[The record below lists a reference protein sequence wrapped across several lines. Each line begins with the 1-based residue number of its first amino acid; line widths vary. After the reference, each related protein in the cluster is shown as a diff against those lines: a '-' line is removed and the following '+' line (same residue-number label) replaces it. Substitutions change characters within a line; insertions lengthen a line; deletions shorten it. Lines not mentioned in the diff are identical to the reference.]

1 MKFLATAAI
10 IAVAGSGLMSQD
22 QPQTATQ
29 RFSAASAELGKY
41 FANAQYNEAVKLLE
55 GIIPS
60 EVPEVKRDPQDP
72 NVLLRSLVDL
82 GLVQDM
88 HASMGRALVMSG
100 KIEQSIESFNKAKD
114 IAELKSKETE
124 DFINAQIQGWE
135 TAIEHAKKRLADI
148 ETLMKTKEELEAKKK
163 RTSEEKKQLKELTE
177 NALSLE
183 YEANVC
189 KDNISKGPAAIAQ
202 MNSILVKEKE
212 DSAKFAPVIAGLE
225 EVLKSEQDMIAAPPF
240 SGDKAKYVASVIDTK
255 ANLENQPTREDKI
268 KFLNRLTFLDP
279 NNKTVQQ
286 QLALL
291 MGN

>member
-10 IAVAGSGLMSQD
+10 IAVAGSGLISQD
-22 QPQTATQ
+22 QPQTAAQ
-29 RFSAASAELGKY
+29 RFNAASSELGKY

-72 NVLLRSLVDL
+72 NVLLRSLVEL
-82 GLVQDM
+82 GLFQDM

-124 DFINAQIQGWE
+124 GFVNMQIQGWE
-135 TAIEHAKKRLADI
+135 TAIEHAKGRLVEI

-163 RTSEEKKQLKELTE
+163 RTSQEKKQLEALKENT
-177 NALSLE
+177 LSLE

-202 MNSILVKEKE
+202 MNSILAKEKE
-212 DSAKFAPVIAGLE
+212 DSAKFAPVIAGLQ
-225 EVLKSEQDMIAAPPF
+225 EVLKSEQDMISAAPF
-240 SGDKAKYVASVIDTK
+240 AGDKAKYVASVVDTK

-268 KFLNRLTFLDP
+268 KFLNRLAFLDP